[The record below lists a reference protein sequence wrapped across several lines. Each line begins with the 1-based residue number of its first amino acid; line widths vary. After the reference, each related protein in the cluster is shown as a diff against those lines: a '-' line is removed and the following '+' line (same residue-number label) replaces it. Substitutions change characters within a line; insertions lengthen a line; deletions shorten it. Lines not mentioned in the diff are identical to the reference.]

1 MDLKVTVFFVVVIF
15 MYLAFIIHLLKK
27 KKLELKYTLSW
38 LISSF
43 VLLIIIV
50 FPSIMYWIS
59 NIIGIKTP
67 INSALILGC
76 MFIILLLI
84 TIPSIVSSLNKNLRM
99 LIQEVALL
107 EKRVRE
113 LEKNKCEEENE

>member
-1 MDLKVTVFFVVVIF
+1 
-15 MYLAFIIHLLKK
+15 
-27 KKLELKYTLSW
+27 
-38 LISSF
+38 
-43 VLLIIIV
+43 
-50 FPSIMYWIS
+50 MYWIS

-76 MFIILLLI
+76 MFIILILI
-84 TIPSIVSSLNKNLRM
+84 TITSIVSSLNKNLRM

>member
-1 MDLKVTVFFVVVIF
+1 MDLRVTVFFVVVIF
-15 MYLAFIIHLLKK
+15 MYLAFIIHLLNK

-76 MFIILLLI
+76 MFIILILI
-84 TIPSIVSSLNKNLRM
+84 TITSIVSSLNKNLRM

>member
-1 MDLKVTVFFVVVIF
+1 MDLKVTVFFIVVIF

-76 MFIILLLI
+76 MFIILILI
-84 TIPSIVSSLNKNLRM
+84 TITSIVSSLNKNLRM

>member
-76 MFIILLLI
+76 MFIILILI
-84 TIPSIVSSLNKNLRM
+84 TITSIVSSLNKN
-99 LIQEVALL
+99 
-107 EKRVRE
+107 
-113 LEKNKCEEENE
+113 